1 MCDMLLNFFLAM
13 AMLVTRT
20 KTPIS
25 LIPKSFEENRINIP
39 KAPALGLLLERPI
52 FTVYNERQRERAN
65 QVHRDCVDFD
75 AYKDK
80 IEAFKQ
86 EWIYKKIFDAEN
98 NEHVFDGYLTSLDA
112 HIGPDYYYLNPEGE
126 IPDECLV
133 STKYNRP
140 LAVSKSKDSDDE
152 LEEDE

>member
-1 MCDMLLNFFLAM
+1 M

-20 KTPIS
+20 NTPIS
-25 LIPKSFEENRINIP
+25 LIPKTFEENRINVP

-52 FTVYNERQRERAN
+52 FNVYNEKTRTKAN
-65 QVHRDCVDFD
+65 QVTRDIVDFD

-98 NEHVFDGYLTSLDA
+98 HEHVFDGYLTSLDA
-112 HIGPDYYYLNPEGE
+112 HIGPDYYYLNPEGV

-140 LAVSKSKDSDDE
+140 PITIKNLKEDSDDE
-152 LEEDE
+152 LEAEDDD